1 MRDLPTR
8 WRQKSTGIDVEQ
20 NCVTV
25 ARVCVRTVNRSTGTQ
40 TLQVGNKQGRSA
52 ARVFLRRRRRK
63 IACELYICADARRDT
78 QPDGENKEGRGY
90 CYDAATCQT

>member
-1 MRDLPTR
+1 
-8 WRQKSTGIDVEQ
+8 VEQ

-40 TLQVGNKQGRSA
+40 TLQVGNKHGRSAA

-78 QPDGENKEGRGY
+78 AGWRE
-90 CYDAATCQT
+90 